1 MSRSNKLKLG
11 TRGSR
16 LALAQAENAK
26 AALQAQH
33 SDLDVEIVIIKTSG
47 DRGERTQVGAFVH
60 EIQEAI
66 LDSRVDVGLH
76 CLKDLPVEPV
86 PGLVLAAHVERE
98 DSRDTLIGRVSSV
111 DELPLN
117 CVVGTGSV
125 RRTSQLAHVRPDLH
139 YKPLVGNVDTRL
151 RKLMEGE
158 YEAIVLAIAGLKRL
172 GILSGWASSEYGSL
186 TVLPLSSEEMLPA
199 PGQAVLVL
207 ETREADSFAREMVQM
222 FEHSETR
229 TCATAERAF
238 LKVFGGGCSMPIASL
253 ASISGNVL
261 HLTGLIASPD
271 GRTLLRDS
279 VKGSPPDPVGVATE
293 LAELLEGQGARDLL
307 ASLEAAR

>member
-1 MSRSNKLKLG
+1 MSRDNKLKLG

-16 LALAQAENAK
+16 LALAQAETAK
-26 AALQAQH
+26 AALQAHH
-33 SDLDVEIVIIKTSG
+33 SDLEVEIVIIKTSG

-66 LDSRVDVGLH
+66 LDARVDVGLH
-76 CLKDLPVEPV
+76 CLKDLPVDAV
-86 PGLVLAAHVERE
+86 PGLVLAAHLERE
-98 DSRDTLIGRVSSV
+98 DSRDTLIGKVTSI
-111 DELPLN
+111 DDLPLN
-117 CVVGTGSV
+117 CVVGTGSS
-125 RRTSQLAHVRPDLH
+125 RRTSQLANVGPDLH

-172 GILSGWASSEYGSL
+172 GILSGWASSEYSSL
-186 TVLPLSSEEMLPA
+186 NVLPLSSEEMLPA

-207 ETREADSFAREMVQM
+207 ETREGDAFAREKVQM
-222 FEHSETR
+222 FEHAETR

-238 LKVFGGGCSMPIASL
+238 LKAFGGGCSMPIASL
-253 ASISGNVL
+253 ASVSSNVL
-261 HLTGLIASPD
+261 HLSGLIASPD
-271 GRTLLRDS
+271 GKTLLRDS
-279 VKGSPPDPVGVATE
+279 VKGSPTNPSGAAQE

-307 ASLEAAR
+307 ASLEAVR